1 MIKKFKICCLC
12 FALLWSNI
20 SIAQITKAKIQAVAK
35 NGLYKMIVPAE
46 IRSYS
51 KDDLSDFR
59 IFDTQNNEVPYFLM
73 GDAIGKAVEQFE
85 EFKVLSKV
93 VDNRKST
100 SIVIAN
106 PKAQINGLELIIAN
120 SEVVKKYSV
129 SGSND
134 QKQWFGLVNN
144 GTLSDLQS
152 TETTSVSEEISFPLC
167 SYRFLKIVFDDS
179 TTLPINV
186 LKIGNAQ
193 TNFLKGELQEIKV
206 KSLQTTQ
213 ISAEKKTLIKIEFDF
228 PQFIDKVVFDINKT
242 SLFKRNA
249 RIYTDK
255 ERNEKHKTVKY
266 QHEIAHFSV
275 ASNQSNSFEIANTK
289 QQFLYIEIEN
299 QDNPLLQILDFK
311 FYQKPIFAIADLK
324 SNENYTITTGYS
336 NQKLPNYDLAYFKET
351 ISDALPETQ
360 ITSIELQ
367 KQDNKADA
375 QASFWQQPWFMWLCI
390 VIAGLM
396 ILFFSMKLVKDL

>member
-1 MIKKFKICCLC
+1 MTKTLKIYSLC
-12 FALLWSNI
+12 VALLWSNM
-20 SIAQITKAKIQAVAK
+20 SIAQITKAKIQPFAK
-35 NGLYKMIVPAE
+35 NGLYKMIVPPE
-46 IRSYS
+46 IRSHS

-59 IFDTQNNEVPYFLM
+59 IFDDKNNEVPYFLL
-73 GDAIGKAVEQFE
+73 GDATEKAVEQFE
-85 EFKVLSKV
+85 EFAIVSKV
-93 VDNRKST
+93 VNNKKST
-100 SIVIAN
+100 SIEIAN

-120 SEVVKKYSV
+120 SEVIKKYSM

-134 QKQWFGLVNN
+134 QKEWFGLINN

-152 TETTSVSEEISFPLC
+152 SETTYISKEISFPLC

-179 TTLPINV
+179 TTLPINI
-186 LKIGNAQ
+186 LKIGNAH

-213 ISAEKKTLIKIEFDF
+213 ISAEKKTLIKIEFGF

-255 ERNEKHKTVKY
+255 ERAEKHKTVKY
-266 QHEIAHFSV
+266 QHDIARFSV
-275 ASNQSNSFEIANTK
+275 ASNQSNSFEILNTK
-289 QQFLYIEIEN
+289 QQFLFIEIDN
-299 QDNPLLQILDFK
+299 QDNPPLQITEIK

-324 SNENYTITTGYS
+324 SNENYTIKTGYP
-336 NQKLPNYDLAYFKET
+336 NLLPPNYDLAYFKET
-351 ISDALPETQ
+351 ISETLLETQ

-367 KQDNKADA
+367 KQGNTADT
-375 QASFWQQPWFMWLCI
+375 QASFWQHPWFMWLCI

-396 ILFFSMKLVKDL
+396 ILFFAMKLVKDM